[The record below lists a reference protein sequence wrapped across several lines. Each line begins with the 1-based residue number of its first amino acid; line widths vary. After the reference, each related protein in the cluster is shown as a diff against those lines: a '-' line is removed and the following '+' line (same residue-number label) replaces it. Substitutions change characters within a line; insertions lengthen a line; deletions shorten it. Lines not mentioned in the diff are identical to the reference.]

1 MATRRDRQAER
12 ITIRRPNQRHELGWF
27 RTWAVM
33 FRNVMESRD
42 LIWQLFKRDFLAQYK
57 KSFIGFT
64 WIFFAPVMGIVSWL
78 FLKEAQ
84 VLRPGDVGAPFAL
97 YVLVGSSIWGLFMGF
112 YHGSKNTLS
121 AGQQL
126 VMKVNYPHEALLFKQ
141 AAQRLAQF
149 SLTFLVLMA
158 AMALYR
164 RPLHWELLLL
174 PLALLPL
181 VLFASAI
188 GLVLSM
194 ASIVAVDF
202 TRIFS
207 RGMAFLMYV
216 TPVIYAPN
224 AIRIENPA
232 LRGLAAHVLEINPL
246 TYLVGCPRNL
256 LLHGTLNDPTG
267 FYEPWSFLVWS
278 AGAVVLF
285 MVSWRLFFVSEHM
298 IVERML

>member
-1 MATRRDRQAER
+1 MATQQDKRGER
-12 ITIRRPNQRHELGWF
+12 ITVRRPNQRHELGWF

-33 FRNVMESRD
+33 VNNVVESRD

-84 VLRPGDVGAPFAL
+84 VLKPGDVGAPFPL
-97 YVLVGSSIWGLFMGF
+97 YVLLGSSLWGLFMGF
-112 YHGSKNTLS
+112 YHGSRDTLS
-121 AGQQL
+121 SGKQL

-141 AAQRLAQF
+141 AAQRVAQF
-149 SLTFLVLMA
+149 SLTFCVLMV
-158 AMALYR
+158 AMLAYR
-164 RPLHWELLLL
+164 QPLHWQILVL
-174 PLALLPL
+174 PLALLPMF
-181 VLFASAI
+181 LFASAI

-194 ASIVAVDF
+194 TSIVAVDF
-202 TRIFS
+202 TRVFN
-207 RGMAFLMYV
+207 RGMSFLMYL

-224 AIRIENPA
+224 AIEVENPT
-232 LRGLAAHVLEINPL
+232 LRSVVAHVLKINPL

-267 FYEPWSFLVWS
+267 FYEPWSFFIWS
-278 AGAVVLF
+278 AGALVLF
-285 MVSWRLFFVSEHM
+285 LISWRLFFVSEHM